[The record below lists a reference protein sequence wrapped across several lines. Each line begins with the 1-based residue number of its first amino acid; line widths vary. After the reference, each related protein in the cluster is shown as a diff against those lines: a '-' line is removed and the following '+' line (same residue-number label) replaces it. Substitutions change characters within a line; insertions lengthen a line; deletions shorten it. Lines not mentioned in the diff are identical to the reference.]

1 MVFWLWLA
9 LVLAA
14 ETTAIIAVCF
24 ATSRTPALLILLPAI
39 PLTLLAALVLR
50 GKLDSVSRQARRL
63 SPQTI
68 TGQRQRKAHPASPR
82 ELCDSIVER
91 AVEIR
96 RALASKE
103 SPSEVR
109 VEMCAL
115 GYKACAND
123 MITLTHLINEE
134 LATAGPLRRLR
145 LRRCRKR
152 ATDALSLARE
162 ALPTG
167 ALRATRHETQ

>member
-14 ETTAIIAVCF
+14 ETTAIVAVCF
-24 ATSRTPALLILLPAI
+24 ATSRTPVLLILLPTI
-39 PLTLLAALVLR
+39 PLTLLAAIALR
-50 GKLDSVSRQARRL
+50 EKLDSVSGQARKL
-63 SPQTI
+63 SPQAI
-68 TGQRQRKAHPASPR
+68 TGQREMEAHPTSAL
-82 ELCDSIVER
+82 ELCGSIVER

-96 RALASKE
+96 RAMASKE
-103 SPSEVR
+103 PPSEMQ

-115 GYKACAND
+115 GYMACADD

-145 LRRCRKR
+145 LRRCRRR